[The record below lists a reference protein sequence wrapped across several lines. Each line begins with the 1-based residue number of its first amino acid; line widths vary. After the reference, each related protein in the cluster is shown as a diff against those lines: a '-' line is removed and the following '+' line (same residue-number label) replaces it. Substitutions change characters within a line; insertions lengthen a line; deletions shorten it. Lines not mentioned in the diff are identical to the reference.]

1 MDIVTVAKF
10 TNLNE
15 AKTLFRK
22 YVKKYSKTSVCV
34 VLADDVEN
42 IIFGMSIG
50 LTVTKV
56 LVIEYVNCLNCTAN
70 MVELNEKLELLTNS
84 DFPY

>member
-22 YVKKYSKTSVCV
+22 YVKKYKQTTVCI

-42 IIFGMSIG
+42 IIYGMSIAR
-50 LTVTKV
+50 TVSKV
-56 LVIEYVNCLNCTAN
+56 LIIEYTNCLNCTAN

-84 DFPY
+84 DFHY

>member
-22 YVKKYSKTSVCV
+22 YVKKYRKTSVCI

-42 IIFGMSIG
+42 IIYGMSITM
-50 LTVTKV
+50 TVTKV
-56 LVIEYVNCLNCTAN
+56 LVIEYTNCLNCTAN

-84 DFPY
+84 DFSY

>member
-1 MDIVTVAKF
+1 MNIITVAKF

-22 YVKKYSKTSVCV
+22 YVKKYSKTTVCV

-42 IIFGMSIG
+42 IIIGMTVCR
-50 LTVTKV
+50 TVTKV
-56 LVIEYVNCLNCTAN
+56 LVIEYTNCLDCTAN

>member
-1 MDIVTVAKF
+1 MKIVTVAKF

-34 VLADDVEN
+34 VLADDIEN
-42 IIFGMSIG
+42 IILGMSIAR
-50 LTVTKV
+50 TVTKV

-70 MVELNEKLELLTNS
+70 MIELNEKLELLTNS